1 MTAPEVGA
9 HRPQLDAAVGALAL
23 QVNRE
28 TVLAARAAL
37 LAEAERLDSRAR
49 AGMAQRSQELA
60 SAAAIPSRPRQRIAF
75 NERINALV
83 ENCRAYNQDLRAA
96 ASALDATA
104 RAYGYTDERDR
115 GIVPSDFMIR

>member
-37 LAEAERLDSRAR
+37 LAEADRLDTALRDKHSDLT
-49 AGMAQRSQELA
+49 GVGLCGGDPVSPE
-60 SAAAIPSRPRQRIAF
+60 AALAF
-75 NERINALV
+75 NERISALV
-83 ENCRAYNQDLRAA
+83 TSRSCR
-96 ASALDATA
+96 
-104 RAYGYTDERDR
+104 
-115 GIVPSDFMIR
+115 PSKTFGGA